1 MGLPEFAP
9 TAREGEEVRHSP
21 HGNWFWTCSC
31 GFEASCLE
39 DVGGHRS
46 WHREQTAK
54 LLGESV
60 DAKLR
65 SRR

>member
-46 WHREQTAK
+46 WYRE
-54 LLGESV
+54 
-60 DAKLR
+60 
-65 SRR
+65 